1 MKIEVCGPGCPK
13 CHSVLGSVKKIVKE
27 LELEG
32 KVDVQEVTDIKEI
45 ISKGVMITPG
55 LIIDGVKISE
65 GKVPGEEE
73 IKQWVKERI

>member
-1 MKIEVCGPGCPK
+1 VKIEICGPGCPK

-32 KVDVQEVTDIKEI
+32 EVDVQEVTDIREI

-55 LIIDGVKISE
+55 LVIDGVKVSE

-73 IKQWVKERI
+73 IEQWVKERI